1 MLNSCLDTLAHS
13 KSINGGESAMIVLA
27 LLISCRLQ
35 FSKSDSH
42 SKREN
47 RQPLQQGL
55 PTKCFGD
62 HLQVRVIHLEL
73 LSFFHL
79 LSTQYKRQVSC
90 SLRWTSSLTSALVKP
105 TPVSAYRAPAR
116 IVSSPWVSFPFVLVL
131 CHSLSVNNAGNV
143 LWVV

>member
-1 MLNSCLDTLAHS
+1 
-13 KSINGGESAMIVLA
+13 MIVLA

-79 LSTQYKRQVSC
+79 LSTQYKRQVTC
-90 SLRWTSSLTSALVKP
+90 SLHWTSSSHICTCE
-105 TPVSAYRAPAR
+105 T
-116 IVSSPWVSFPFVLVL
+116 
-131 CHSLSVNNAGNV
+131 NAGLRLPCTCENCEQPMGFIPV
-143 LWVV
+143 CPRPVPLAVSKQRRKCTLGGVICRPRPWLHYQPDT